1 MPSRLVLGG
10 TALPS
15 LQIAALLLYPCMPSS
30 LCVHTEE
37 EEERERER
45 ERERDREGEKMTC
58 DVSSFLI
65 RT

>member
-10 TALPS
+10 AALPS

-30 LCVHTEE
+30 LCVHTDE

-45 ERERDREGEKMTC
+45 EREGEKMTC

-65 RT
+65 SPLD

>member
-30 LCVHTEE
+30 LCVHTDE

-45 ERERDREGEKMTC
+45 EREGEKMTC

-65 RT
+65 SPFD